1 MTDPGFNDP
10 LTRRQLLRRA
20 AAGGTVLTLPALLA
34 ACGGGSEAGGTT
46 AAATGGGKPQLKDVL
61 NFSNWELY
69 IDTPASL
76 KDAGIDKPTTLQQ
89 FTDKTGI
96 KVNYYEDVNSNSE
109 YFAKVQG
116 PLSQGKGIGRD
127 ILVSTDNDRFL
138 GQYIEQKWVQKLD
151 KSLIPNIKNLID
163 AQAHPPFDP
172 NRDYSLPWFSGMDG
186 IAWNKDATGPV
197 TSVQQLLEDP
207 NLKGRV
213 GIWNSMGDTLGL
225 IMLENGDDPAKVDDA
240 SFDRALTRVQ
250 KAVDSGQIRAF
261 YGNNYAQ
268 PLSKGDLAASMAWS
282 GDIFL
287 LGNPKV
293 TWTLLDTGGIIWTDN
308 MVIPLGGDVPTASTY
323 MNFVY
328 DPTIAAQLALG
339 AGYISSVKGVPEE
352 AAKLNP
358 KASENTLVFPTDD
371 MLSNVHQNDPAM
383 LNNPDYIKRWE
394 AVQGH

>member
-1 MTDPGFNDP
+1 MTDARFNDP
-10 LTRRQLLRRA
+10 VTRRQLLRRA
-20 AAGGTVLTLPALLA
+20 AVGGAALTLPSLLA
-34 ACGGGSEAGGTT
+34 ACGGSSGTT
-46 AAATGGGKPQLKDVL
+46 GAASGTSGAAQPNKVL

-69 IDTPASL
+69 IDTPDSL
-76 KDAGIDKPTTLQQ
+76 KAAGVDKPTTLQQ
-89 FTDKTGI
+89 FTQKTGI

-116 PLSQGKGIGRD
+116 RLSQGQGIERD
-127 ILVSTDNDRFL
+127 IIVSTDNDRFL
-138 GQYIEQKWVQKLD
+138 GQYIQQEWVQKLD
-151 KSLIPNIKNLID
+151 KSLIPNIANLID
-163 AQAHPPFDP
+163 AQAHPPFDS

-186 IAWNKDATGPV
+186 LAWNKDVTGPV

-207 NLKGRV
+207 KLKGRV
-213 GIWNSMGDTLGL
+213 GIWNGMGDTLGL
-225 IMLENGDDPAKVDDA
+225 IMLENGDDPAKVTDA
-240 SFDRALTRVQ
+240 SFEAAISRVQ
-250 KAVDSGQIRAF
+250 KAVDAGQIRAF

-287 LGNPKV
+287 LANPKL
-293 TWTLLDTGGIIWTDN
+293 TWTLPQTGGIIWTDN
-308 MVIPLGGDVPTASTY
+308 MIIPIGGSVPTASTY

-328 DPTIAAQLALG
+328 DPPIAAQLALG

-358 KASENTLVFPTDD
+358 KAASNTLVFPTDD
-371 MLSNVHQNDPAM
+371 MLSNLHQNDPAM
-383 LNNPDYIKRWE
+383 LNNPDYIQQWE